1 MSIKIGIV
9 DDHYL
14 FLEGIQSILDT
25 IDNFEVVL
33 AVTSGP
39 SLFNQLEKKQVD
51 ILLLDLE
58 MEPSNGIDIFHQL
71 HEDHPGIKVIILTMH
86 SEPEL
91 ISHLMKAGVNGY
103 LLKDTNKAEFEM
115 AINTVYLKGHY
126 FNENVSKAM
135 LEALQTR
142 SMAKK
147 PQLGNHLYLTSRE
160 MEVLE
165 LIAKEYTTQEI
176 AQKLFLSPKTI
187 EGHRKSL
194 LSKFNVK
201 NTAGLIIKAIE
212 KKIISVKGGL

>member
-9 DDHYL
+9 DDHHL
-14 FLEGIQSILDT
+14 FLEGIQSLLDT
-25 IDNFEVVL
+25 IDNFDVVL
-33 AVTSGP
+33 AVTSG
-39 SLFNQLEKKQVD
+39 STLLNRLAEQQVD

-58 MEPSNGIDIFHQL
+58 MEPMNGIETFQQL
-71 HEDHPGIKVIILTMH
+71 REDHPQIKVIILTMH

-103 LLKDTNKAEFEM
+103 LLKDTNTAEFEM
-115 AINTVYLKGHY
+115 AINKVHQEGLY

-142 SMAKK
+142 SPAKK
-147 PQLGNHLYLTSRE
+147 PSLGNQVYLTPRE

-176 AQKLFLSPKTI
+176 AQRLFLSPKTI

-194 LSKFNVK
+194 LSKFHVK

-212 KKIISVKGGL
+212 KKIITVKGGL